1 LHYSLEG
8 DEAMDEPTK
17 LGFIGLYLLLLSS
30 FVYNLYIG
38 TRTYRLLEDIGGVIA
53 LMATP
58 QQSDKMEKEIK
69 RENTMKRLLQEGI
82 ELERSM

>member
-1 LHYSLEG
+1 
-8 DEAMDEPTK
+8 MDEPTK

-30 FVYNLYIG
+30 FVYNLYIS
-38 TRTYRLLEDIGGVIA
+38 TKTYRLLEDIGGVIA

>member
-1 LHYSLEG
+1 
-8 DEAMDEPTK
+8 MDEPTK
-17 LGFIGLYLLLLSS
+17 LGFIGVYLLLLGS
-30 FVYNLYIG
+30 FVYNFYIS
-38 TRTYRLLEDIGGVIA
+38 TKTYRLLEDIGGVIA

>member
-1 LHYSLEG
+1 
-8 DEAMDEPTK
+8 MDEPTK
-17 LGFIGLYLLLLSS
+17 LGFIGVYLLLLSS
-30 FVYNLYIG
+30 FVYNLYIS
-38 TRTYRLLEDIGGVIA
+38 TKTYRLLEDIGGVIA